1 MQNELNNYSIDMHI
15 KAAFEYELRNLLEI
29 KSIEE
34 GKNIQN
40 IIIDYLERRINQIK
54 KEYK

>member
-1 MQNELNNYSIDMHI
+1 MQNELNNYSIDMHL
-15 KAAFEYELRNLLEI
+15 KSAFEYELRNLLQVV
-29 KSIEE
+29 SINE

-54 KEYK
+54 SEYK